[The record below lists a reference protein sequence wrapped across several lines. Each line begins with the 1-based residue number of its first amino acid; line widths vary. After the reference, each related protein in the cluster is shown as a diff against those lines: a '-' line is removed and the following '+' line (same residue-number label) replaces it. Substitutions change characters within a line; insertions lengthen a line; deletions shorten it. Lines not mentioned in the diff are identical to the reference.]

1 MKMALKP
8 LWFFVIPLAG
18 AVSASGSGSAG
29 GEIFAAKLIPSVVPS
44 YSVEFRG
51 VEFRAGHPAPNES
64 LLVAVKQPGEVAA
77 QLLEEDMKLLKNLPK
92 VRLKA
97 IGFTDGNECVASE
110 CAALSLRR
118 AKYVRDWFLEHG
130 VPKERLDEPEGRGSN
145 EPIDTNE
152 TEEGRQRNRRAEVS
166 PVFMP

>member
-1 MKMALKP
+1 
-8 LWFFVIPLAG
+8 
-18 AVSASGSGSAG
+18 
-29 GEIFAAKLIPSVVPS
+29 
-44 YSVEFRG
+44 
-51 VEFRAGHPAPNES
+51 
-64 LLVAVKQPGEVAA
+64 
-77 QLLEEDMKLLKNLPK
+77 MKLLKNLPK